1 MYDFRLHQKL
11 GDRTTSSADTIVDI
25 MRAFLDMESV
35 LDVGCGDGRWLA
47 TCRAKGSRHVFGLDG
62 PWTDHSRLLIQAD
75 EFGIQ
80 DLSRPFDLERRFS
93 LVVSLEV
100 AEHVAG
106 RYAETFVDNLVR
118 HGDVILFGAAV
129 PYQSGFRHINE
140 QWQSYWAD
148 LFAAHGFAAYD
159 PLRSQIWNNDDV
171 QFWYKQ
177 NTLLYV
183 NRDNAAAV
191 DGIKRYITEKQIAQ
205 LPLDVIHPDKY
216 KAVASYQQIAFRP
229 LARELPRQVI
239 RKLSSIM
246 MSRA

>member
-1 MYDFRLHQKL
+1 
-11 GDRTTSSADTIVDI
+11 
-25 MRAFLDMESV
+25 
-35 LDVGCGDGRWLA
+35 
-47 TCRAKGSRHVFGLDG
+47 
-62 PWTDHSRLLIQAD
+62 
-75 EFGIQ
+75 
-80 DLSRPFDLERRFS
+80 
-93 LVVSLEV
+93 
-100 AEHVAG
+100 
-106 RYAETFVDNLVR
+106 
-118 HGDVILFGAAV
+118 
-129 PYQSGFRHINE
+129 
-140 QWQSYWAD
+140 
-148 LFAAHGFAAYD
+148 
-159 PLRSQIWNNDDV
+159 V